1 MNGLQIDHAFYGPRI
16 DGDWINVKAPLYACS
31 LDNAP
36 RHTFIIPRSYDRGNT
51 VHYYGSSNY
60 AQDEA
65 DYIRNMLQEATV
77 EEVTL
82 VVMPAEYYPDEVDE
96 PLDDWTRTSL
106 IKAVAFYA
114 LCGAA
119 KVNVVNYTIN
129 WEKDAVFLAEIDKLL
144 RHCATHEAKRD
155 NIPTLIDA
163 MPRIHSISFDTWLY
177 TADAR
182 FALGEDLYGAVKA
195 YWADMSEYGR
205 IWKSHGRLGP
215 LEWLG
220 WRTIEVEDFDY

>member
-1 MNGLQIDHAFYGPRI
+1 MA
-16 DGDWINVKAPLYACS
+16 KAPLYACA

-36 RHTFIIPRSYDRGNT
+36 RHTFIIPRSCDRGNT
-51 VHYYGSSNY
+51 VHYYGSSDY

-65 DYIRNMLQEATV
+65 DYIRKMLQEATV

-82 VVMPAEYYPDEVDE
+82 VVMPAEYYPDEADE
-96 PLDDWTRTSL
+96 LLDDWIRTCL

-119 KVNVVNYTIN
+119 KVNVVNYPIN
-129 WEKDAVFLAEIDKLL
+129 WVKDAVFLAEIDKLL
-144 RHCATHEAKRD
+144 RHCATHDAKRE
-155 NIPTLIDA
+155 NMPTLLDA
-163 MPRIHSISFDTWLY
+163 MPRIHNISFDTWLY

-182 FALGEDLYGAVKA
+182 FALGEDIIGAIKVYRFDMCNYGGIYK
-195 YWADMSEYGR
+195 SYG
-205 IWKSHGRLGP
+205 HLGP

-220 WRTIEVEDFDY
+220 WRPFEVEDFDY